1 MGKGN
6 VGTNLS
12 DANFKNISN
21 RFSQKN
27 FERKFLILDDS
38 HISGSLKHTGTS
50 NLICICYSGVFRSQ
64 SNIYNNAF
72 LQNLLTVKN
81 R

>member
-50 NLICICYSGVFRSQ
+50 NLICICYSGTPGVNETSIIMLFCK
-64 SNIYNNAF
+64 IC
-72 LQNLLTVKN
+72 
-81 R
+81 